1 MRKRPL
7 GTWLGVLAL
16 LLLVAMTAGV
26 AMGSVNVPPL
36 VVWRIVLHEVFGV
49 SSMTDSSVQQHQIVW
64 FVRAPRLS
72 RKATRPRSCMAEAP
86 SPELVQWPV
95 HISMATRLSGLSA
108 RMIRHYESQGLLPG
122 IARSESGYRLYDEN
136 DIHALRFIQRGRSL
150 GFDMEQLT
158 ELLGLWRDQGRSSA
172 QVRQLAQRHAD
183 ALAQRIADMQAMQ
196 QTLQTLIHACH
207 GDERPDC
214 PILDSLEGQACGQG
228 RTA

>member
-1 MRKRPL
+1 
-7 GTWLGVLAL
+7 
-16 LLLVAMTAGV
+16 
-26 AMGSVNVPPL
+26 
-36 VVWRIVLHEVFGV
+36 
-49 SSMTDSSVQQHQIVW
+49 
-64 FVRAPRLS
+64 
-72 RKATRPRSCMAEAP
+72 MAEAP

-183 ALAQRIADMQAMQ
+183 ALAQCIADMQAMQ

>member
-1 MRKRPL
+1 
-7 GTWLGVLAL
+7 
-16 LLLVAMTAGV
+16 
-26 AMGSVNVPPL
+26 
-36 VVWRIVLHEVFGV
+36 
-49 SSMTDSSVQQHQIVW
+49 
-64 FVRAPRLS
+64 
-72 RKATRPRSCMAEAP
+72 MAEAP

-108 RMIRHYESQGLLPG
+108 RMIRHYESHGLLPG

-207 GDERPDC
+207 GDARPEC
-214 PILDSLEGQACGQG
+214 PILDSLADHGGNHGSQACG
-228 RTA
+228 A